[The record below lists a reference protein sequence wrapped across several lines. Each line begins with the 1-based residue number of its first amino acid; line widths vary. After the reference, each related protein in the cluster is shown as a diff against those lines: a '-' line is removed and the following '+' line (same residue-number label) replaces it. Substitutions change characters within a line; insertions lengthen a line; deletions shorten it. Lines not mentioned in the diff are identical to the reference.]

1 MIISIFMV
9 IWTSMV
15 NFMSKLSLKPASK
28 RVSSLLPSSLFPQA
42 QVWLRGLNLL
52 SPSWIIVCSILLA
65 LNLFAGTANA
75 ANWYV
80 RPAAAGSADGTNW
93 TNAWSLA
100 GIGWSS
106 VSPGDTIWI
115 AGGSYG
121 GFGTSKGGS
130 SGKPITLSRASAS
143 NAVPV
148 AAAGWNSSFDSQ
160 IVLSSGITLSAYVT
174 IDGNNWNPPGLP
186 SKFGIKISCANG
198 SKGIDMQSGNCVA
211 RNIEVAGPGFNA
223 CTVETDL
230 IHYGNN
236 SLISGCSLHDADVL
250 GFSWVGNTGTTIEYS
265 FLYNNG
271 SNGTHMDVTYSAGGW
286 TNSIFRYNVMFNCIS
301 ESIFFDNQAAGNN
314 MVFYGNLFCQG
325 DSRGY
330 GSVPIEFQN
339 SASYGTVFLYNNTFV
354 DWSKA
359 NNLGGSTASLNSGS
373 KFKNN
378 LFINSDSE
386 WPAGDMSNNGFFG
399 VSAKGTSPV
408 TGNGSPFVGP
418 WASGSGVPPAT
429 HIYADSAGSSMKG
442 YNPAQYV
449 GNFAL
454 AAGSWAVGKGSDLG
468 APYNIDMNGNNIG
481 SNLGA
486 FAVAGSAPQVP
497 QAPQNLRVVPSR

>member
-1 MIISIFMV
+1 MIMSIFMV
-9 IWTSMV
+9 IFTSMV
-15 NFMSKLSLKPASK
+15 ESMLKL
-28 RVSSLLPSSLFPQA
+28 LLTSTSQPETSPLRSGLFQQA
-42 QVWLRGLNLL
+42 QVRRRGCL
-52 SPSWIIVCSILLA
+52 SRCPFWVVGCLILIA

-80 RPAAAGSADGTNW
+80 RPAAAGSANGTNW
-93 TNAWSLA
+93 TNAWSLS
-100 GIGWSS
+100 GINWSN
-106 VSPGDTIWI
+106 VNPGDTIWM

-121 GFGTSKGGS
+121 GFATGRGGTSGQ
-130 SGKPITLSRASAS
+130 PITISRVNSS
-143 NAVPV
+143 NAGPV

-160 IVLSSGITLSAYVT
+160 VVLSSGITLSAYVT
-174 IDGNNWNPPGLP
+174 IDGNKWNPPGLP
-186 SKFGIKISCANG
+186 GQFGIKILCANG
-198 SKGIDMQSGNCVA
+198 TKGIDMQSGNCVA

-223 CTVETDL
+223 STVETDL

-286 TNSIFRYNVMFNCIS
+286 TNSIFRYNVIFNCIS

-354 DWSKA
+354 DWWKS
-359 NNLGGSTASLNSGS
+359 NNLGGNTATLSSGS
-373 KFKNN
+373 KFRNN
-378 LFINSDSE
+378 LFVNTNCE
-386 WPAGDMSNNGFFG
+386 WPTGSMSNNGFFG
-399 VSAKGTSPV
+399 VAAQGGNAI
-408 TGNGSPFVGP
+408 TGNVSPFVGP
-418 WASGSGVPPAT
+418 WVSGSGVPPAT
-429 HIYADSAGSSMKG
+429 HVYPDSSASSMQG
-442 YNPAQYV
+442 YNPAPYV
-449 GNFAL
+449 PNFAL
-454 AAGSWAVGKGSDLG
+454 TAGSWAVGAGSDLG
-468 APYNIDMNGNNIG
+468 APYDIDMNGNKIG

-486 FAVAGSAPQVP
+486 FAVAGSAPQTP
-497 QAPQNLRVVPSR
+497 QAPQNLRALSSQ